1 MNYKEA
7 LDILVG
13 IAGYHAQYLDK
24 EEIKEYNEALS
35 HYEDITNGLEILEKH
50 KQIEKELGIDLITL
64 FSQKYKRS
72 DDLEVEDKK
81 TIYFVG
87 DSYYGH
93 WTKEEWLDFIKE
105 VISAYRELVKL
116 GR

>member
-1 MNYKEA
+1 MTSKEA
-7 LDILVG
+7 LRLLVDGFLGYEKARKEVSENYCDIVNL
-13 IAGYHAQYLDK
+13 L
-24 EEIKEYNEALS
+24 IK
-35 HYEDITNGLEILEKH
+35 DLELLEKH

-72 DDLEVEDKK
+72 DDLEVEEEK
-81 TIYFVG
+81 TIYFCG